1 MKRIKL
7 LIGIVV
13 IFNFGC
19 EQKIDF
25 PVPEGGAQRL
35 VVDGIIT
42 DETKAHQ
49 VKLTYTSQFN
59 SSIIPTVENAV
70 VFITDGNVRHFLQGK
85 GKGIYET
92 DSLVKGEIGK
102 TYTLEINLPNG
113 DNYKAQ
119 STMQAIGSIDSL
131 RVELTT
137 EEVEDEEDQ
146 EFYTFYANA
155 LILSEHFMV
164 ETEIN
169 GKRFGTIKN
178 VGYGNSKFLA
188 NGQLIDGAIAFIEKA
203 DSNFVIGSNTVNFR
217 FSSIDQN
224 YREFLIGF
232 SAQLNRGDDGLGGLF
247 EGPAANVPSNINNG
261 ALGIFGAFAVTEKKI
276 EVVQ

>member
-7 LIGIVV
+7 LIGIIL
-13 IFNFGC
+13 IFNFAC

-35 VVDGIIT
+35 VVDGKIT

-49 VKLTYTSQFN
+49 VKLTYTSEFN

-70 VFITDGNVRHFLQGK
+70 VFISDGSIRHFLQGK
-85 GKGIYET
+85 GNGIYET

-102 TYTLEINLPNG
+102 TYTLEISLPDG
-113 DNYKAQ
+113 KDYRAQ

-131 RVELTT
+131 RYELST
-137 EEVEDEEDQ
+137 EEVEDE

-155 LILSEHFMV
+155 SLLSEHFMV
-164 ETEIN
+164 ETIIN
-169 GKRFGTIKN
+169 GQRFGTIRN
-178 VGYGNSKFLA
+178 VGYGDTKFLI
-188 NGQLIDGAIAFIEKA
+188 NGQLIDGVIAFIEKE
-203 DSNFVIGSNTVNFR
+203 DSSFVEGNNTINFK

-232 SAQLNRGDDGLGGLF
+232 SAQLTRGDDGLGGIF
-247 EGPAANVPSNINNG
+247 DGPAANVPSNINNG
-261 ALGIFGAFAVTEKKI
+261 ALGAFGAFAITERSI
-276 EVVQ
+276 VVNKQ